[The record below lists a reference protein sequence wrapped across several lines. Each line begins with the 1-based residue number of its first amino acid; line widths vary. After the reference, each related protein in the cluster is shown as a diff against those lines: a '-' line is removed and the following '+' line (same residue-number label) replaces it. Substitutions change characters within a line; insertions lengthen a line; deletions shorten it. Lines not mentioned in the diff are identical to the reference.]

1 MADAKEDNPG
11 PGHTT
16 EGQRRAAERMDAL
29 RERRQ
34 PGRPNIHIPPA
45 AQAGPSAADV
55 AAAAAA
61 SEAEE
66 NRVMDILQKRF
77 FAALKRRTGID
88 EATFDTL
95 AFQQNDPILLAML
108 EGYGAGFEA
117 YRNKE
122 PGETLTPKTFS
133 PDPRVQEAYITG
145 YLMSTDSD
153 EHQVGEGKP
162 FVIQSVQIKS
172 AVGLDK
178 AKEHAEHILHK
189 KNTKVRQTKT
199 MFRFRNLPKTRFV
212 PGSYRSKKINKY
224 ITLTFGE
231 LKPEFGHL
239 KGGGIFDYFKRGAE
253 RVKDLASSA
262 VEKGK
267 ELVEKARKKVKDR
280 GTTLLTGTHYSGPFN
295 RTDEEYQ
302 RLHPPTD
309 QIDRGALE
317 HDLTYEKIA
326 KSRDSG
332 NISRTESDRQI
343 RESDEKFLKN
353 IRDNWRENPWA
364 SVLSYAGIKGKT
376 LAEDYLGVDRNKF
389 VTGDGRYRH
398 RHRSL
403 FTHPVPHM
411 SIPHGLS
418 MEIPIRLNGRGK
430 AEDDRRRKA
439 LTRAIE
445 LIAQRIDEVKL
456 PKNATREEGAL
467 ARQRIERLNK
477 DKQALMSKLGKIG
490 SGKRKAYSLVPI
502 QLSGKSGIILIRH
515 PKGYMTGGG
524 FFDDLWSGIK
534 SVGNSVANWATDA
547 YNTVADTVTNTWDG
561 IKNAATN
568 VYEQVKDT
576 VSQGWNNLKETAQ
589 EAWDDLT
596 SGASEDEDEEE
607 EEFEDEDL
615 DLPEDEDEED
625 SKEETKVESKIVESK
640 IADDTPK
647 KEQIE
652 EKKPSVMEPEMPVD
666 VQANVPM
673 KRTLAERVNINTN
686 PELIQKMAAVTDAN
700 NFEGSGR
707 KRGRPSKMASND
719 LIHIDFEK
727 GSIPKGGNKAAGFM
741 KAVLAGKNLAKP
753 DDFKKYNQ
761 EGFDL
766 FKMSKSTKNA
776 SRRKAPYATNLLV
789 TPAPPEKHEKVYKD
803 TAQNRKLGRVGQAYE
818 VHTKNVKGTFIVP
831 ERPHVIVNAP
841 QRRRGR
847 KPRAA

>member
-16 EGQRRAAERMDAL
+16 EGQRRAADRMDEL

-34 PGRPNIHIPPA
+34 PGRPNIHMPPA
-45 AQAGPSAADV
+45 AQAGPD

-61 SEAEE
+61 SAAEE
-66 NRVMDILQKRF
+66 NRVMDLFGKRF
-77 FAALKRRTGID
+77 FAALKRRTNID

-95 AFQQNDPILLAML
+95 AVQQNDPILLAML
-108 EGYGAGFEA
+108 EGYGDGFDA

-122 PGETLTPKTFS
+122 PGETLAPKTFS

-145 YLMSTDSD
+145 YLMATDSD
-153 EHQVGEGKP
+153 EHQAGDGKP

-178 AKEHAEHILHK
+178 AKQHAEHILRK
-189 KNTKVRQTKT
+189 KNIKVRQTKT
-199 MFRFRNLPKTRFV
+199 MFRFRNLPKTKFV
-212 PGSYRSKKINKY
+212 PGSYRSKKINKN

-231 LKPEFGHL
+231 LKPDFVHL
-239 KGGGIFDYFKRGAE
+239 KGGGIFDYFKKGVE
-253 RVKDLASSA
+253 RVKDLASTA

-332 NISRTESDRQI
+332 KISRTESDRQI

-430 AEDDRRRKA
+430 AKEDHQRKA
-439 LTRAIE
+439 LMRAIE
-445 LIAQRIDEVKL
+445 LISQRMDDIKL
-456 PKNATREEGAL
+456 PATHPRSRL
-467 ARQRIERLNK
+467 LNK
-477 DKQALMSKLGKIG
+477 EKQKMMSKMAKIG
-490 SGKRKAYSLVPI
+490 GKRKAYSLVPI

-515 PKGYMTGGG
+515 PKGHMTGGG

-596 SGASEDEDEEE
+596 SGAPEDEEEEE

-615 DLPEDEDEED
+615 DLPEDEEED
-625 SKEETKVESKIVESK
+625 SKEETKVESKIAE
-640 IADDTPK
+640 DTPYGRPQK
-647 KEQIE
+647 E
-652 EKKPSVMEPEMPVD
+652 EKKEELSVMEPEPSAPVD

>member
-11 PGHTT
+11 PGHKS
-16 EGQRRAAERMDAL
+16 EGELRAAARMDAL

-34 PGRPNIHIPPA
+34 PGYDRSIPPA
-45 AQAGPSAADV
+45 AQAGPSAADI
-55 AAAAAA
+55 AASAAA
-61 SEAEE
+61 SEAEQDRITE
-66 NRVMDILQKRF
+66 LFGKRF
-77 FAALKRRTGID
+77 YAALKRRMGMD

-95 AFQQNDPILLAML
+95 VFEQNDPVLSAML
-108 EGYGAGFEA
+108 NGFGDGFEA
-117 YRNKE
+117 YRAKE
-122 PGETLTPKTFS
+122 PGETLAPKTYS

-162 FVIQSVQIKS
+162 YVIQTVQIKS

-178 AKEHAEHILHK
+178 AKEHAEHILRK

-239 KGGGIFDYFKRGAE
+239 KGGGIFDYFKKGVE
-253 RVKDLASSA
+253 RVKDLASTA
-262 VEKGK
+262 VQKGK

-332 NISRTESDRQI
+332 HISRTESDRQI

-430 AEDDRRRKA
+430 AKEDHQRKA
-439 LTRAIE
+439 LMRAIE
-445 LIAQRIDEVKL
+445 LISQRMDDIKL
-456 PKNATREEGAL
+456 PATHPRSQL
-467 ARQRIERLNK
+467 LNK
-477 DKQALMSKLGKIG
+477 EKQKMMSRMAKIG
-490 SGKRKAYSLVPI
+490 GKRKAYSLVPI

-515 PKGYMTGGG
+515 PKGHMTGGG

-596 SGASEDEDEEE
+596 SGAPEDEEE

-615 DLPEDEDEED
+615 DLPEDEED
-625 SKEETKVESKIVESK
+625 SKEETKVESKVV
-640 IADDTPK
+640 DDMPK
-647 KEQIE
+647 KEQKE
-652 EKKPSVMEPEMPVD
+652 EKKEEPSVMELPTEMPEPFTPVD

-803 TAQNRKLGRVGQAYE
+803 TPQNRKLGRVGQAYE